1 VKLKW
6 SNATIAG
13 ITGILV
19 AIGFTFNITGAENFQ
34 PFIPVIVAI
43 GFVSA
48 FSSLL
53 AKRTSVLRLVLLGGF
68 TSLVCCILVLLSAV
82 SSI

>member
-1 VKLKW
+1 LKW

-68 TSLVCCILVLLSAV
+68 TSLVCCILVLLSAA